1 MLQCTGRGTIGI
13 TVISSHMYV
22 FQSAMFHFEIAYFTL
37 AQEDLAYFTLCS
49 RGTLFCIDAYSTLE
63 EEEEEQAEEDV
74 AQFTLV
80 EEQYLLK
87 QFEYSTLAEEEE
99 QQADL
104 IIFPSPSGPL
114 GEACHFST
122 LPSHDH
128 DDDHDDDNYDEDND
142 DDESGDMM
150 VKDMMKRIFKIVMM
164 MKNLTILS

>member
-13 TVISSHMYV
+13 TVISSHIYV
-22 FQSAMFHFEIAYFTL
+22 FQSAMFHFDIAYFTL
-37 AQEDLAYFTLCS
+37 AEEDLAYFTLCS

-63 EEEEEQAEEDV
+63 EEEEEQAEGDL

-114 GEACHFST
+114 GEACHFCT
-122 LPSHDH
+122 LPSHD
-128 DDDHDDDNYDEDND
+128 DDDDSYDD

-150 VKDMMKRIFKIVMM
+150 LKKI
-164 MKNLTILS
+164 